1 MFMKS
6 YFSGAVALVAL
17 FITLQSFDVFDKKRS
32 LEPDPLLLSRLD
44 SATVRQHLMVL
55 SHDSLLGRAPGTLGE
70 EKAIRYI
77 QSVFA
82 KAGLEPAFGG
92 SYTQDVPLLAT
103 KVDGFPSLSF
113 KGSGGRSRSLQFVQD
128 FRMFTDFEEER
139 ISVNSEMVFAGYGI
153 TAKEFAWDDYSG
165 VDVQGKVIVVLDGEP
180 AATESEPNLFKA
192 DTLTYYG
199 RFTYKVEEARRRG
212 ALGIVIVENPIFFAR
227 NRMRAT
233 VEQIQLADLPEG
245 RLQMKAFVSNESA
258 AELATMNA
266 STLENWRSLAGTRGF
281 RAQKLS
287 TSIESQTKYA
297 IRRVYG
303 RNVGAILRGSERPDE
318 PIIFTAHHDHLGVG
332 IPDAKGDSIYNGAVD
347 NATGTATVLMLAEA
361 FAKMEIPP
369 KRTIMFLT
377 VTAEESGLLG
387 AYYYNYNPAFP
398 AAKTVANINIDCTN
412 VFGPTYDITA
422 VGPEYSDLG
431 PLLKEKALIEGM
443 ELVPFTNI
451 GGGIFFRSDQLPF
464 AQSGI
469 PALYLLSGNKYHE
482 GYEEYVARMSANYAS
497 SYHQPSDNFDP
508 EWMMSGTIQQARV
521 AFRMAYALAQSTE
534 WPQWV
539 PGSEFESIRKTTEGS
554 RK

>member
-1 MFMKS
+1 MKS
-6 YFSGAVALVAL
+6 SLFKMLVVASL
-17 FITLQSFDVFDKKRS
+17 FMVLQSFVRFDKGLGS
-32 LEPDPLLLSRLD
+32 DPNLRLLAHLD
-44 SATVRQHLMVL
+44 SATVREHLMVL

-70 EKAIRYI
+70 DKAIRYI
-77 QSVFA
+77 QSVFE

-92 SYTQDVPLLAT
+92 SYTQNVPLLAT
-103 KVDGFPSLSF
+103 KVDGYPSLSF
-113 KGSGGRSRSLQFVQD
+113 KASGGGNRVLQFVQD
-128 FRMFTDFEEER
+128 FRIFTDREEEN
-139 ISVNSEMVFAGYGI
+139 INVSSEMVFAGYGI
-153 TAKEFAWDDYSG
+153 SAKEYDWDDFAG
-165 VDVQGKVIVVLDGEP
+165 LDIKDKVIVVLDGEP
-180 AATESEPNLFKA
+180 AATETEPNLFKA

-212 ALGIVIVENPIFFAR
+212 ALGIVIIENPIFFAR

-233 VEQIQLADLPEG
+233 VEQIQLVDIPEG
-245 RLQMKAFVSNESA
+245 RLHLKAFVSNESA
-258 AELATMNA
+258 ADLATLNG
-266 STLENWRSLAGTRGF
+266 SSLENWRKDAGKRGF
-281 RAQKLS
+281 RAMNLS
-287 TSIESQTKYA
+287 TTIESNTNYA

-332 IPDAKGDSIYNGAVD
+332 APDAKGDSIYNGAVD
-347 NATGTATVLMLAEA
+347 NATGTATVLLLAQA
-361 FAKMEIPP
+361 FAKMETPP

-387 AYYYNYNPAFP
+387 AYYYNYNPAYP

-412 VFGPTYDITA
+412 VFGPTHDITA

-469 PALYLLSGNKYHE
+469 PALYLLSGNKYHQ
-482 GYEEYVARMSANYAS
+482 GYEDFVARMSANYAT

-508 EWMMSGTIQQARV
+508 EWMMAGTIQQARV
-521 AFRMAYALAQSTE
+521 AFRMAYALAQSTD

-539 PGSEFESIRKTTEGS
+539 PGSEFESIRKATDST

>member
-1 MFMKS
+1 MKS
-6 YFSGAVALVAL
+6 PLFKMLVVASL
-17 FITLQSFDVFDKKRS
+17 FVVLQSFVRFDKGLGS
-32 LEPDPLLLSRLD
+32 DPDLRLLARLD
-44 SATVRQHLMVL
+44 SATVREHLMVL
-55 SHDSLLGRAPGTLGE
+55 SHDSLLGRAPGTIGE
-70 EKAIRYI
+70 DKAIRYI
-77 QSVFA
+77 QSVFE
-82 KAGLEPAFGG
+82 KVGLEPAFGG
-92 SYTQDVPLLAT
+92 SYTQNVPLLAT
-103 KVDGFPSLSF
+103 KVDGNPSLSF
-113 KGSGGRSRSLQFVQD
+113 KASSGGNRVLQFVQD
-128 FRMFTDFEEER
+128 FRIFTDLEEEN
-139 ISVNSEMVFAGYGI
+139 IKVNSEMVFAGYGI
-153 TAKEFAWDDYSG
+153 SAKEYDWDDFA
-165 VDVQGKVIVVLDGEP
+165 DLDIKDKVVVILDGEP
-180 AATESEPNLFKA
+180 AATETEPNLFKA

-212 ALGIVIVENPIFFAR
+212 ALGIVIIENPIFFAR

-233 VEQIQLADLPEG
+233 VEQIQLVDIPEG
-245 RLQMKAFVSNESA
+245 RLHLKAFVSNESA
-258 AELATMNA
+258 AELATLNG
-266 STLENWRSLAGTRGF
+266 SSLENWRKDAGKRGF
-281 RAQKLS
+281 RGMNLS
-287 TSIESQTKYA
+287 TTIDSNTNYV

-332 IPDAKGDSIYNGAVD
+332 APDAKGDSIYNGAVD
-347 NATGTATVLMLAEA
+347 NATGTATVLLLAQA
-361 FAKMEIPP
+361 FAKMETPP

-387 AYYYNYNPAFP
+387 AYYYNYNPAYP

-412 VFGPTYDITA
+412 VFGPTHDITA

-431 PLLKEKALIEGM
+431 PLLKEKALMEDM

-469 PALYLLSGNKYHE
+469 PALYLLSGNKYHH
-482 GYEEYVARMSANYAS
+482 GYENFVARMSANYAT

-508 EWMMSGTIQQARV
+508 EWMMAGTIQQARV
-521 AFRMAYALAQSTE
+521 AFRMAYALAQSTD

-539 PGSEFESIRKTTEGS
+539 PGSEFESIRKATDST